1 MKTIGSTIIMLA
13 LASSLYADNGKEL
26 KLASPDGTHEIVFYQ
41 KQVSPAVNELCYRVD
56 YKSQPVVNESRA
68 GLELDNRIWEMALG
82 VRNLKQPACWMDNL
96 EVDSVT
102 YQPETNLT
110 WQPLYG
116 ERSSVRDHYR
126 AGTLCL
132 SKKDNSGYRLNIEVR
147 AYNEGVAFR
156 YFFPEHPKAIFHKV
170 VGDLTEYALPAG
182 TKAWTE
188 QWAQAFFERLNIDD
202 IKHPVERALTFEL
215 PNGKWAALADADVD
229 DWCLTKYLVSTD
241 KKNTLTSVMYSP
253 VDVVTYYATPWKI
266 VMAADKP
273 GELLEHNDI
282 IQNLNPPC
290 EIADAA
296 AWVKPGKIMRET
308 TITTEGAIATI
319 DFCAAHHIPYMLF
332 DWQWY
337 MPCFT

>member
-13 LASSLYADNGKEL
+13 LASSLFADNGKEL

-116 ERSSVRDHYR
+116 QRSSVRDHYR

-156 YFFPEHPKAIFHKV
+156 YFFPEHPKAIFHKAQRQA
-170 VGDLTEYALPAG
+170 YIFQKALSLQAG
-182 TKAWTE
+182 
-188 QWAQAFFERLNIDD
+188 
-202 IKHPVERALTFEL
+202 
-215 PNGKWAALADADVD
+215 
-229 DWCLTKYLVSTD
+229 
-241 KKNTLTSVMYSP
+241 
-253 VDVVTYYATPWKI
+253 
-266 VMAADKP
+266 
-273 GELLEHNDI
+273 
-282 IQNLNPPC
+282 
-290 EIADAA
+290 
-296 AWVKPGKIMRET
+296 
-308 TITTEGAIATI
+308 
-319 DFCAAHHIPYMLF
+319 
-332 DWQWY
+332 
-337 MPCFT
+337 